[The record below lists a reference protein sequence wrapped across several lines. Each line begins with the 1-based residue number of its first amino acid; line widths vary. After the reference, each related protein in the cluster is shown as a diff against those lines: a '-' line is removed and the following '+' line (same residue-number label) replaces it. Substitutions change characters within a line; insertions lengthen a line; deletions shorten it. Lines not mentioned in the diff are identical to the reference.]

1 MDYRILHAGVDTL
14 DVAFKGAFPEKTLD
28 LLEAARTS
36 DEAQRYSRDVP
47 VILGH
52 GNAQFLLK
60 PHGQRGGYQHVLT
73 NGPMGA
79 IFSVKN
85 NSDPQQWNVFV
96 SVRSLRLLTAGFEGA
111 TTWLRRTLR
120 LAGFQIVDISV
131 NRVDY
136 AIDLL
141 APGFVLDASQFVCTG
156 RPKVRPYWSK
166 EQILDDD
173 GSVPRAVIRG
183 RNFESVTVGTMPGR
197 QVIVYDK
204 RRAAIDQQQPYWFD
218 AWGIDRTDPS
228 QSVWRVEF
236 RAGREGLIKLLA
248 GKAIGRPYDAVEA
261 YLRPFLLSAARQV
274 RYTVPCTH
282 QANISRLPLHPMW
295 EAVEAALHHL
305 PVAQTPSLPEEQ
317 ALAILRQ
324 QRTDMAEKLTFGNLI
339 NLLVLQGQ
347 SETEIVENLTHH
359 AQRCAGEYL
368 GTIDRGDIGM
378 KIRRARDRAEVLSV
392 PQNTEG

>member
-136 AIDLL
+136 AIDIL
-141 APGFVLDASQFVCTG
+141 APDFVLDASQFVCTG

-173 GSVPRAVIRG
+173 GSIPRAVIRG

-218 AWGIDRTDPS
+218 AWDIDRNDPS

-236 RAGREGLIKLLA
+236 RAGREALTKLLA

-274 RYTVPCTH
+274 RYTISGGQ

-295 EAVEAALHHL
+295 SAVDTALHNL
-305 PVAQTPSLPEEQ
+305 TVAQPPSLPEEQ
-317 ALAILRQ
+317 ALAVLRR
-324 QRTDMAEKLTFGNLI
+324 QRIDMAEKLTFANLI
-339 NLLVLQGQ
+339 NLLVLQGHSDLGIADQ
-347 SETEIVENLTHH
+347 FSQH
-359 AQRCAGEYL
+359 AERCAGTFMDLADHGE
-368 GTIDRGDIGM
+368 IRR
-378 KIRRARDRAEVLSV
+378 KVRRARDKAEMLTSR
-392 PQNTEG
+392 